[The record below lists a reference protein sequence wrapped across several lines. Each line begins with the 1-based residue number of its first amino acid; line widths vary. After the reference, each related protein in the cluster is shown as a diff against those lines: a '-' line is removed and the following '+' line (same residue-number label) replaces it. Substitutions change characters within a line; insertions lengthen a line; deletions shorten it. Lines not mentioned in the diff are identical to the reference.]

1 MGKARAGDG
10 AVLDFNESKKCGGVL
25 MAEAVHEVA
34 HEATHEAAHSGKS
47 NAKLIGLLISVLALC
62 LAVSEMLGKS
72 AQTNALAI
80 NIEASNTWNFFQAK
94 TIRQTALRAQL
105 DSARINADQTRPEV
119 IKQMQAWQ
127 SNIDRWESE
136 PETNEGRRELTKR
149 ARDLETKR
157 DGFFEQ
163 YHAYEIASLL
173 IQLGIVMCS
182 VTLLTSVFVFAGV
195 AMVFGAIG
203 LAVMGGTYLKIPFIL
218 HLLH

>member
-1 MGKARAGDG
+1 
-10 AVLDFNESKKCGGVL
+10 

-47 NAKLIGLLISVLALC
+47 TAKLIGLLISVLALF

-94 TIRQTALRAQL
+94 TICQTMLRTQL
-105 DSARINADQTRPEV
+105 ENTRMQVDVARPEV
-119 IKQMQAWQ
+119 EKQLKSWQA
-127 SNIDRWESE
+127 NIDRWESE

-149 ARDLETKR
+149 AKELEAKR
-157 DGFFEQ
+157 DAFFEQ
-163 YHAYEIASLL
+163 YHAYEISSLI

-182 VTLLTSVFVFAGV
+182 VALLTSVMMFAGV
-195 AMVFGAIG
+195 AMVLGGAG
-203 LAVMGGTYLKIPFIL
+203 LAVMVGTYLKIPFVL

>member
-1 MGKARAGDG
+1 
-10 AVLDFNESKKCGGVL
+10 
-25 MAEAVHEVA
+25 
-34 HEATHEAAHSGKS
+34 
-47 NAKLIGLLISVLALC
+47 
-62 LAVSEMLGKS
+62 MLGKS

-157 DGFFEQ
+157 DGYFEQ

-203 LAVMGGTYLKIPFIL
+203 LALMGGTYLKIPFIL

>member
-1 MGKARAGDG
+1 
-10 AVLDFNESKKCGGVL
+10 

-47 NAKLIGLLISVLALC
+47 TAKLIGLLISILALL

-94 TIRQTALRAQL
+94 TIRQTMLRTQL
-105 DSARINADQTRPEV
+105 ENTRMQVDVSRPEV
-119 IKQMQAWQ
+119 EKQLKSWQA
-127 SNIDRWESE
+127 NIDRWESE

-149 ARDLETKR
+149 AKELEAKR
-157 DGFFEQ
+157 DGYFEQ
-163 YHAYEIASLL
+163 YHAYEISSLI

-182 VTLLTSVFVFAGV
+182 VALLTSVMMFAGV
-195 AMVFGAIG
+195 AMVLGGAG
-203 LAVMGGTYLKIPFIL
+203 LAVMVGTYLKIPFVL
-218 HLLH
+218 HMLH